1 MKLHLFFSIILL
13 ACSQHQPSAQTS
25 PFVHDI
31 FDGLLKKYVDKK
43 GNVNYEGLKKDQ
55 KVLDSYLTLLSSTP
69 PSASWSR
76 AEQLAYWINAYNAF
90 TISLVVRH
98 YPVASIKEIRPGIS
112 FINSVWD
119 IKFIKIGK
127 ETYDLNNLEHSIL
140 RKKFDEPRIHF
151 AINCASYSCPALR
164 NEAYT
169 ADKLEAQLTDAAK
182 TFLADK
188 NKNEFTTDRIAISKI
203 FDWFTGDF
211 KKNGTL
217 IDFLNQY
224 APIKI
229 NAKAKID
236 YKDYIWSLN
245 KQ

>member
-1 MKLHLFFSIILL
+1 MKLHLFFAIVLFT
-13 ACSQHQPSAQTS
+13 CGQQQPSAQTKPVS
-25 PFVHDI
+25 HDI
-31 FDGLLKKYVDKK
+31 FDGLLKKYVDKN
-43 GNVNYEGLKKDQ
+43 GNVNYIGLKKDQ
-55 KVLDSYLTLLSSTP
+55 KILDSYLTLLSSNE
-69 PSASWSR
+69 PSASWSKD
-76 AEQLAYWINAYNAF
+76 EQLAYWINAYNAF
-90 TISLVVRH
+90 TISLVVKH

-127 ETYDLNNLEHSIL
+127 ETYDLNNLEHGII
-140 RKKFDEPRIHF
+140 RKKFDEPRVHF

-169 ADKLEAQLTDAAK
+169 ADKLDAQLTDAAK
-182 TFLADK
+182 SFLADK
-188 NKNEFTTDRIAISKI
+188 NKNEFTADRITISKI

-211 KKNGTL
+211 KKNGSL
-217 IDFLNQY
+217 IDFLNKY
-224 APIKI
+224 APVKI

-236 YKDYIWSLN
+236 YKDYLWSLN

>member
-1 MKLHLFFSIILL
+1 MKLHLFFAIVLFT
-13 ACSQHQPSAQTS
+13 CGQQQPSAQTKPVS
-25 PFVHDI
+25 HDI
-31 FDGLLKKYVDKK
+31 FDGLLKKYVDKN
-43 GNVNYEGLKKDQ
+43 GNVNYIGLKKDQ
-55 KVLDSYLTLLSSTP
+55 KILDSYLTLLSSNE
-69 PSASWSR
+69 PSASWSKD
-76 AEQLAYWINAYNAF
+76 EQLAYWINAYNAF
-90 TISLVVRH
+90 TISLVVKH

-127 ETYDLNNLEHSIL
+127 ETYDLNNLEHGII
-140 RKKFDEPRIHF
+140 RKKYDEPRVHF

-169 ADKLEAQLTDAAK
+169 ADKLDAQLTDAAK
-182 TFLADK
+182 SFLADK
-188 NKNEFTTDRIAISKI
+188 NKNEFTADRITISKI

-211 KKNGTL
+211 KKNGSL
-217 IDFLNQY
+217 IDFLNKY
-224 APIKI
+224 APVKI

-236 YKDYIWSLN
+236 YKDYLWSLN

>member
-1 MKLHLFFSIILL
+1 MKLHLFFAIVLFT
-13 ACSQHQPSAQTS
+13 CGQQQPSAQTKPVS
-25 PFVHDI
+25 HDI
-31 FDGLLKKYVDKK
+31 FDGLLKKYVDKN
-43 GNVNYEGLKKDQ
+43 GNVNYIGLKKDQ
-55 KVLDSYLTLLSSTP
+55 KILDSYLTLLSSNE
-69 PSASWSR
+69 PSASWSKD
-76 AEQLAYWINAYNAF
+76 EQLAYWINAYNAF
-90 TISLVVRH
+90 TISLVVKH

-127 ETYDLNNLEHSIL
+127 ETYDLNNLEHGII
-140 RKKFDEPRIHF
+140 RKKFDEPRVHF

-169 ADKLEAQLTDAAK
+169 ADKLDAQLTDAAK
-182 TFLADK
+182 SFLADK
-188 NKNEFTTDRIAISKI
+188 NKNEFTPDRITISKI

-211 KKNGTL
+211 KKNGSL
-217 IDFLNQY
+217 IDFLNKY
-224 APIKI
+224 APVKI

>member
-1 MKLHLFFSIILL
+1 MKLHLFFAIVLFT
-13 ACSQHQPSAQTS
+13 CGQQQPSAQTKPVS
-25 PFVHDI
+25 HDI
-31 FDGLLKKYVDKK
+31 FDGLLKKYVDKN
-43 GNVNYEGLKKDQ
+43 GNVNYIGLKKDQ
-55 KVLDSYLTLLSSTP
+55 KILDSYLTLLSSNE
-69 PSASWSR
+69 PSASWSKD
-76 AEQLAYWINAYNAF
+76 EQLAYWINAYNAF
-90 TISLVVRH
+90 TISLVVKH

-127 ETYDLNNLEHSIL
+127 ETYDLNNLEHGII
-140 RKKFDEPRIHF
+140 RKKFDEPRVHF

-169 ADKLEAQLTDAAK
+169 ADKLDAQLTDAAK
-182 TFLADK
+182 SFLADK
-188 NKNEFTTDRIAISKI
+188 NKNEFTPDRITISKI

-211 KKNGTL
+211 KKNGSL
-217 IDFLNQY
+217 IDFLNKY
-224 APIKI
+224 APVKI

-236 YKDYIWSLN
+236 YKDYLWSLN